1 MLTVLTE
8 RTKLK
13 TSEKKK
19 QKSQLFQIL
28 GQLFHRHSQIDTTI
42 QAADVAGIKK
52 HTACENYRK
61 YREGKKKKRHKPEV

>member
-13 TSEKKK
+13 TSEKKKK

-61 YREGKKKKRHKPEV
+61 YREEKKKKKT